1 VVELPGT
8 RRVSRLAPYG
18 APPRQVEHIGLNERT
33 LTLLHT
39 IEELKFRDELFRI
52 FRQWDNYVPQ
62 QDRFKDEIARQG
74 AQFVARMDNLDVA
87 VVVSFLANGIAW
99 FDGDNNLL
107 PSSSGAK
114 LTVDQLVPANNKNQ
128 LNGLIAAS
136 WATTS
141 TDIVGQITAIKN
153 QSVIN
158 TGYRLKY
165 AFYGVNIP
173 GYFAKNDS
181 IKGLWQFNQA
191 SNANYQNTGRMPPE
205 MLELMWIP
213 AYPSFFED
221 QAGTTQNLFPADG
234 VTFFPEIDRM
244 TYTYLRGSPTR
255 CRRGSRGAAAPRTSC
270 PTSPTCTAASGTP
283 TRRSTRRASWT
294 RWATP
299 SCPGSRCPMR
309 SFCAIPHR
317 S

>member
-1 VVELPGT
+1 VTG
-8 RRVSRLAPYG
+8 RL
-18 APPRQVEHIGLNERT
+18 GLNERT

-234 VTFFPEIDRM
+234 VTFFPEIDRN
-244 TYTYLRGSPTR
+244 TYTYYRGSYPVPTTL
-255 CRRGSRGAAAPRTSC
+255 GPLPNAEAAAASFRDIFGRFRFAQIETRPPGIFDIMGTTFLPRFKVPNSVFI
-270 PTSPTCTAASGTP
+270 ADVTP
-283 TRRSTRRASWT
+283 
-294 RWATP
+294 
-299 SCPGSRCPMR
+299 
-309 SFCAIPHR
+309 
-317 S
+317 